1 MDNGS
6 NPKRNINEG
15 GIRMFKGFHRNHF
28 VSVICAIIAVG
39 LLSTTVLGANEKI
52 VLRLGAQCPA
62 TDESPEHKAL
72 LTFKRFVEAES
83 GGRVEIKYYP
93 ASQLGYERE
102 MLEAVKMGT
111 LDMTMIAEGP
121 ISGFYP
127 TVYVLSIPYLF
138 SDSAVAW
145 KVLDGPFGQ
154 ELAEDMRE
162 KMGVMVLGYGENGF
176 RHFTNNQRRVTK
188 LEDLK
193 GLKIRVME
201 SPLYIELVRALG
213 ALPTPMSGGG
223 ELYNAMQQK
232 VVDGQEN
239 PLDQIYTFRFYEV
252 QKYVVID
259 GHTYSP
265 HFLLINENRFNS
277 LPKEV
282 QTILKHGGHVFSAAE
297 RGMKRELDLRSK
309 ELLEEKGMIVDALS
323 EEEKARFREATQG
336 PVIEWMESKVDRVW
350 IDKALKAA
358 EEVEANF

>member
-1 MDNGS
+1 
-6 NPKRNINEG
+6 
-15 GIRMFKGFHRNHF
+15 MFKGFNRNR
-28 VSVICAIIAVG
+28 VISVVCAIIAMG
-39 LLSTTVLGANEKI
+39 LLSTTVLGASNKI

-62 TDESPEHKAL
+62 TDVCPEHNAL

-83 GGRVEIKYYP
+83 GGNVEIKYYP

-102 MLEAVKMGT
+102 MMEAVKMGT
-111 LDMTMIAEGP
+111 LDMTMVAEGP

-138 SDSAVAW
+138 SNSAVAW
-145 KVLDGPFGQ
+145 KTLDGPFGQ
-154 ELAEDMRE
+154 ELAEDMRK
-162 KMGVMVLGYGENGF
+162 KMGVINLGYGENGF
-176 RHFTNNQRRVTK
+176 RHFTNNQRRVTR

-201 SPLYIELVRALG
+201 SPLYIELVKALG

-252 QKYVVID
+252 QKYAVMD

-265 HFLLINENRFNS
+265 HFLFINEKKFNS

-282 QTILKHGGHVFSAAE
+282 QTLLKQGGYLFSAAE

-309 ELLEEKGMIVDALS
+309 ELLEEKGMIVDGLS
-323 EEEKARFREATQG
+323 EAEKAKFREATQG
-336 PVIEWMESKVDRVW
+336 PVIKWMETKVDRVW

-358 EEVEANF
+358 EEVEASF